1 LPALSDALEIVFLED
16 GAQPAEQVA
25 GQLAEFIDRSRRR
38 LEIAIY
44 DLNLSGVP
52 AERVRTAIRDA
63 AARGVAVRIVYNV
76 DLPNPLPVPPPA
88 GPDDQFIA
96 SLQVPVCPVAGVPAL
111 MHHKYA
117 IRDQGEDGA
126 ALWTGSTNWTND
138 SWAREENVIVRFVSS
153 VLAQEYGRN
162 FEELWNRR
170 RVEVSGR
177 YDFPGLSLTYAGAP
191 LTAHVYFS
199 PGRGR
204 RMAHVVADRL
214 GHAQR
219 RIRLASPV
227 ITDGPI
233 LGTLADFARRPA
245 VDFKGVYD
253 RTQMAEAL
261 SQWRNDP
268 HAGWKVPAFAAATS
282 ALTFASKVSTPW
294 APGSVH
300 DYMHAKLTVVD
311 DTVLTG
317 SYNLSHSGE
326 ENAENLLE
334 LRNATLAELCA
345 AYVDRLYSRYSAA
358 RAAGGQ

>member
-1 LPALSDALEIVFLED
+1 LNESLEIVFLED

-25 GQLAEFIDRSRRR
+25 GQLADFIDASRRR
-38 LEIAIY
+38 LDIAIY
-44 DLNLSGVP
+44 DLNLSGAP
-52 AERVRTAIRDA
+52 AERVRAAIRGA
-63 AARGVAVRIVYNV
+63 AARGVSVRIVYNV

-88 GPDDQFIA
+88 GADTRFIA
-96 SLQVPVCPVAGVPAL
+96 SLGVPVCPVAGVPAL

-117 IRDQGEDGA
+117 IRDQGDAGA

-138 SWAREENVIVRFVSS
+138 SWAREENVIVR
-153 VLAQEYGRN
+153 LASPLLAEEYGRN
-162 FEELWNRR
+162 FEELWSKR

-177 YDFPGLSLTYAGAP
+177 YDFPGLSLTYDGAP
-191 LTAHVYFS
+191 LALHLYFS

-204 RMAHVVADRL
+204 RMAHLVADRL
-214 GHAQR
+214 GHARR
-219 RIRLASPV
+219 RIRMASPV

-233 LGTLADFARRPA
+233 LGTLAEFAHRAPLDFR
-245 VDFKGVYD
+245 GVYD
-253 RTQMAEAL
+253 RTQMEEAL
-261 SQWRNDP
+261 SQWRNDA
-268 HAGWKVPAFAAATS
+268 HAGWKAPAFTAAVG

-334 LRNATLAELCA
+334 LRSPALADLCSA
-345 AYVDRLYSRYSAA
+345 FVDRLFTRYASAPSP
-358 RAAGGQ
+358 GGQ